1 MIQTVSPTRILP
13 PEAKD
18 MKSRDRRFRRDE
30 SYYRKLS
37 TNDLHALE
45 EGLLAAVGMASLR
58 KKNDTL
64 LGERDRLK
72 NSLDE
77 QDQMLVSTSHA
88 LEQTRTLH
96 DDFKKRYEVLLQLY
110 LASSGHTSLQ
120 SIEAEISEYL

>member
-64 LGERDRLK
+64 LGKETD
-72 NSLDE
+72 
-77 QDQMLVSTSHA
+77 
-88 LEQTRTLH
+88 
-96 DDFKKRYEVLLQLY
+96 
-110 LASSGHTSLQ
+110 
-120 SIEAEISEYL
+120 